1 MFKDIIIL
9 RNSSARYRAEL
20 LEFSVKPKFIRL
32 KVKCPIPLPRNISIV
47 SGVYKGYKSS
57 AVKSLSSYVYEILV
71 KL

>member
-20 LEFSVKPKFIRL
+20 LAFTVKPKFTIL
-32 KVKCPIPLPRNISIV
+32 KVKCPVPLPRNINIV
-47 SGVYKGYKSS
+47 SGVYKGYKSIS
-57 AVKSLSSYVYEILV
+57 VKNTSNYIYEILV